1 MTGAAGARLAA
12 ATAGAL
18 AVAFAGAP
26 SEGATVRGLAIGIDE
41 YVSLSDLEGAVADAR
56 DIHAA
61 LAEAGFEDLTLLE
74 NGEATR
80 ARIGAEWRSLLARA
94 EPGDTLVLSYAGHG
108 GQEPERVA
116 GSEADGRDEVLL
128 LGGFARSGP
137 GTRERL
143 FDDEINL
150 WLLEAGKRG
159 ARVIFV
165 ADSCHSGTLT
175 RKLDPRAPARVFRNA
190 PPYTIDDD
198 MLALDPPAGEPDA
211 AGAEHPHVDFL
222 AAAQEH
228 QSVPEI
234 AVPDE
239 NGTRRPRGALSWLFA
254 RAVRGEADSDGD
266 GVLRRA
272 ELWRFIR
279 ENVRM
284 ASDAQQTPNLTPNR
298 GEDEPVLRLGPA
310 PEGEAAAGGDA
321 PAPDPAVR
329 LAVLGADAETLAAAR
344 EEARRMPERVE
355 VVARRDSADLV
366 WDARRRELVTRM
378 GDVAARGAGLADLAG
393 AVGKWRAARDI
404 AALSARGPMR
414 LRILPHDGLHREG
427 SRVTV
432 RLEGGVRGARPTLF
446 DLSGNGVV
454 HYLYPLPEDPPAGGS
469 TEWAWEF
476 EVTAPFGA
484 DHLVAV
490 SAESSLDSLNAALAR
505 LDGRPAA
512 REAAQLLAETA
523 AGASG
528 WSSGIQGLFT
538 APAEDGQ

>member
-1 MTGAAGARLAA
+1 MTGGAGARLAA
-12 ATAGAL
+12 AAL
-18 AVAFAGAP
+18 GVFAAAAGAP
-26 SEGATVRGLAIGIDE
+26 SGAATVRGLAIGIDE
-41 YVSLSDLEGAVADAR
+41 YASLPDLEGAVADAR

-61 LAEAGFEDLTLLE
+61 LAGAGFGDLTLLE

-80 ARIGAEWRSLLARA
+80 ARIVAEWRGLLARA

-108 GQEPERVA
+108 GQEPERIA

-128 LGGFARSGP
+128 LGGFAESGP

-143 FDDEINL
+143 FDDEIDL
-150 WLLEAGKRG
+150 WLREAGERG
-159 ARVIFV
+159 TRVVFV

-175 RKLDPRAPARVFRNA
+175 RRMDPRAPARAVRNA

-198 MLALDPPAGEPDA
+198 MLALDPPAGAPD
-211 AGAEHPHVDFL
+211 GAEHPHVDFL
-222 AAAQEH
+222 AAGQEH

-234 AVPDE
+234 AAPDE
-239 NGTRRPRGALSWLFA
+239 NGIRRPRGALSWLFA
-254 RAVRGEADSDGD
+254 RAVRGEADVDDD

-284 ASDAQQTPNLTPNR
+284 ASDARQTPNLMPNR
-298 GEDEPVLRLGPA
+298 GGDEPVLRLGPA
-310 PEGEAAAGGDA
+310 PDGAAAGGDA
-321 PAPDPAVR
+321 PDPGSAVR
-329 LAVLGADAETLAAAR
+329 LAVLGADAETLTAVR
-344 EEARRMPERVE
+344 EEARAMPERVE
-355 VVARRDSADLV
+355 VVVRRDSADLV
-366 WDARRRELVTRM
+366 WDARRREVVTRM
-378 GDVAARGAGLADLAG
+378 GDVAARGVGPAGLAG
-393 AVGKWRAARDI
+393 AVGKWQAARDI

-432 RLEGGVRGARPTLF
+432 RLEGVRGARPTLF

-454 HYLYPLPEDPPAGGS
+454 HYLYPLPEDPPAGGP
-469 TEWAWEF
+469 TEWEWEF
-476 EVTAPFGA
+476 EATAPFGA

-505 LDGRPAA
+505 LDGKPAA
-512 REAAQLLAETA
+512 REAARLLAGAA

-538 APAEDGQ
+538 APAEDGR

>member
-1 MTGAAGARLAA
+1 MTGGAGARLAA
-12 ATAGAL
+12 AALGVFATA
-18 AVAFAGAP
+18 AGAP
-26 SEGATVRGLAIGIDE
+26 SGAATVRGLAIGIDE
-41 YVSLSDLEGAVADAR
+41 YASLPDLEGAVADAR

-61 LAEAGFEDLTLLE
+61 LAGAGFGDLTLLE

-80 ARIGAEWRSLLARA
+80 ARIVAEWRGLLARA

-108 GQEPERVA
+108 GQEPERIA

-128 LGGFARSGP
+128 LGGFAESGP
-137 GTRERL
+137 GTRERF
-143 FDDEINL
+143 FDDEIDL
-150 WLLEAGKRG
+150 WLREAGERG
-159 ARVIFV
+159 TRVVFV

-175 RKLDPRAPARVFRNA
+175 RRMDPRAPARAVRNA

-198 MLALDPPAGEPDA
+198 MLALDPPAGAPDG
-211 AGAEHPHVDFL
+211 AGHPHVDFL
-222 AAAQEH
+222 AAGQEH

-234 AVPDE
+234 AAPDE
-239 NGTRRPRGALSWLFA
+239 NGIRRPRGALSWLFA
-254 RAVRGEADSDGD
+254 RAVRGEADVDDD

-284 ASDAQQTPNLTPNR
+284 ASDARQTPNLMPNR
-298 GEDEPVLRLGPA
+298 GGDEPVLRLGPA
-310 PEGEAAAGGDA
+310 PEGAAAPGGDA
-321 PAPDPAVR
+321 PDPGSAVR
-329 LAVLGADAETLAAAR
+329 IAVLGADAETLAAVR
-344 EEARRMPERVE
+344 EEARAMPERIE
-355 VVARRDSADLV
+355 IVAQRDSADLV
-366 WDARRRELVTRM
+366 WDARRREVVTRM
-378 GDVAARGAGLADLAG
+378 GDVAARGVGPAGLAG

-404 AALSARGPMR
+404 AALSARSPMR

-432 RLEGGVRGARPTLF
+432 RLEGARGARPTLF

-454 HYLYPLPEDPPAGGS
+454 HYLYPLPEDPPAGGPM
-469 TEWAWEF
+469 EWEF

-490 SAESSLDSLNAALAR
+490 SAVSSLDSLNAALAR
-505 LDGRPAA
+505 LDGKPAA
-512 REAAQLLAETA
+512 REAARLLAGAA

-538 APAEDGQ
+538 APAEDGR